1 MSDIKC
7 EYALKCAAYRDNS
20 YTCTKAFDKRYCG
33 IYRQFISGAIK
44 IYKQDFRSLLEPNH

>member
-1 MSDIKC
+1 MSDIRC
-7 EYALKCAAYRDNS
+7 EYALKCDAYRDNS

-44 IYKQDFRSLLEPNH
+44 IYKQKYDSLQQSYH